1 MGRYSAFCGSCQP
14 LGGSLEN
21 KIMALKDKYRIA
33 YYLDEDEL
41 VCITDVWATSSA
53 EAISQVPGAKI
64 IWIHLQVP

>member
-1 MGRYSAFCGSCQP
+1 MT
-14 LGGSLEN
+14 
-21 KIMALKDKYRIA
+21 LKDKYRIA

-41 VCITDVWATSSA
+41 ICITDVWATSRA